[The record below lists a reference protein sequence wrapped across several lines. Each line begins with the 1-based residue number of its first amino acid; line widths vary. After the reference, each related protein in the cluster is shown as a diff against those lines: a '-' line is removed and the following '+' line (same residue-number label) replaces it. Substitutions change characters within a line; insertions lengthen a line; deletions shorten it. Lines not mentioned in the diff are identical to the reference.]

1 MANETLTPPTLT
13 PRAST
18 IAVGD
23 TAPDFT
29 LKTQDRADWTLSEA
43 VKKGDVVLCFY
54 PLAFTGVCSTEMKCV
69 NDEMGKWQAKGSTVV
84 GVSCDSFAA
93 NKAWADQL
101 GIKQTLLCDM
111 HRQVCKAYGL
121 YWADLNVSQRGTVV
135 IGQSADG
142 KGKVKWVQARQPGN
156 AMDWENVL
164 AQIA

>member
-1 MANETLTPPTLT
+1 MPNETLTPRNSPL
-13 PRAST
+13 AN
-18 IAVGD
+18 GD

-29 LKTQDRADWTLSEA
+29 LKTQDRVDWTLSEQ

-69 NDEMGKWQAKGSTVV
+69 NDEMAKWAAKGAQVV

-101 GIKQTLLCDM
+101 GLKQILLSDM

-121 YWADLNVSQRGTVV
+121 YWPDLNVSSRGTVV
-135 IGQSADG
+135 IGKSADG
-142 KGKVKWVQARQPGN
+142 KSTVKWIQARQPGN
-156 AMDWENVL
+156 GMDWTEVL
-164 AQIA
+164 SHIA